1 MAPARCCDICALVL
15 LLQVDPEQAALAALK
30 REVKLLRSENAV
42 LRDTVEQLLQEQRAS
57 GAAMPAGL
65 AQSQGQPPGTPSTAS
80 YAVLPPG
87 SASFAVPGTGQG
99 AGSAS
104 AGSRPATGPSAA
116 ASAGSLTPSPE
127 DLMRRLLDTQRMLV
141 QFSRENDR
149 LASENGRLRT
159 GKTLVANDYAG
170 ALRVGWLTVLEVW
183 AMLMHGHTC
192 LPCSRHAHTGCL
204 VPL

>member
-1 MAPARCCDICALVL
+1 M
-15 LLQVDPEQAALAALK
+15 DPEKAALAALK

-87 SASFAVPGTGQG
+87 SASYAVPGTGQG
-99 AGSAS
+99 AGAAS
-104 AGSRPATGPSAA
+104 ACSRPATGPGPSTA
-116 ASAGSLTPSPE
+116 ASVGGPAPSPE

-183 AMLMHGHTC
+183 AMLVWCMVT
-192 LPCSRHAHTGCL
+192 HASLAAGTPTL
-204 VPL
+204 AVSSL